1 MERREIAIVGGGSAG
16 LATAALLR
24 RRGLD
29 VLVLEAGPEPGAAWR
44 VRYDRLRLHTPRL
57 LSGLPGHRI
66 PRRYG
71 RWVARDDLV
80 EYFREYAERELI
92 EIRTGVR
99 VERVDRFD
107 ESWRLETSAG
117 PVAAATVIVATGY
130 NGAPYVPD
138 WPGCE
143 TFSGE
148 LVHSSAYVNAGPY
161 R

>member
-1 MERREIAIVGGGSAG
+1 MRPDGMTPGMETHEVVIVGAGSAG
-16 LATAALLR
+16 LATGALLR
-24 RRGLD
+24 REGL
-29 VLVLEAGPEPGAAWR
+29 VPLLLEAGPEPGAAWR
-44 VRYDRLRLHTPRL
+44 ERYDRLHLHTPRL

-66 PRRYG
+66 PRRFG
-71 RWVARDDLV
+71 RWVARDDLL

-130 NGAPYVPD
+130 NG
-138 WPGCE
+138 
-143 TFSGE
+143 
-148 LVHSSAYVNAGPY
+148 
-161 R
+161 